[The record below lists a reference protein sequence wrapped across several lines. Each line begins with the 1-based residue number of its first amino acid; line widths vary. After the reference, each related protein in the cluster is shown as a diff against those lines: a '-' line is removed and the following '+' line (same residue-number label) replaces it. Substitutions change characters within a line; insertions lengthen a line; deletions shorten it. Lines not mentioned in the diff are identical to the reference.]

1 MPERV
6 KHLFEKVYKDAGV
19 GTESNVDRTRYS
31 IANQCKGQY
40 NKRSKYSET
49 ESLFLQW
56 ESGSAPVGEV
66 KKFSRSGK
74 VRYYEK
80 TESGCVELSRSQYNE
95 RNGAYA
101 ENIDRRAERETGET
115 ADYDE
120 SAQRGTL
127 GYNHSDRNPHGN
139 ATVFGQTIREELPNV
154 TAGSERSS
162 LGHDR
167 RTDINQSE
175 YTDEASDKSG
185 ASFITFSNDYAA
197 VRNYMKESAAGKKTD
212 PPVKMSLCC
221 RRRTARQSATGLLQG
236 QHGNKEA
243 GNLKELHHGF
253 YNIEIGRLVRS
264 RRFGGCT
271 S

>member
-1 MPERV
+1 MLEPV
-6 KHLFEKVYKDAGV
+6 KHLFEKAYKDAGV
-19 GTESNVDRTRYS
+19 GTENNVDSTRYS
-31 IANQCKGQY
+31 IENQRKGQY

-49 ESLFLQW
+49 ESLCLQW

-101 ENIDRRAERETGET
+101 ENTYRKAERRLGTT

-120 SAQRGTL
+120 STQRRVPGS
-127 GYNHSDRNPHGN
+127 SDSYRNTHGN
-139 ATVFGQTIREELPNV
+139 AAVFGQTIREELPNV

-175 YTDEASDKSG
+175 YAGEASDKSG

-197 VRNYMKESAAGKKTD
+197 VRNHMKEGAVGKKTD
-212 PPVKMSLCC
+212 PPVKMSL
-221 RRRTARQSATGLLQG
+221 
-236 QHGNKEA
+236 
-243 GNLKELHHGF
+243 
-253 YNIEIGRLVRS
+253 
-264 RRFGGCT
+264 
-271 S
+271 